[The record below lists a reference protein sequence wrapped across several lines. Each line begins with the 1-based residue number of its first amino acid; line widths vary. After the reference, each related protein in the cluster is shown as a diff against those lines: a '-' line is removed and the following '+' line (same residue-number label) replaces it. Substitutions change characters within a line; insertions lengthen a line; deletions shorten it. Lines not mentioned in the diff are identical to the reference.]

1 VPGALHA
8 GAWRTK
14 QLHTH
19 DKYEPKSRSRR
30 TSDQFDEK
38 IIIVRGAL
46 DFEGDADAQQQRQC
60 DNIGKIER
68 DIENNT

>member
-38 IIIVRGAL
+38 IIIVRGAQKTFAWYWIKNAG
-46 DFEGDADAQQQRQC
+46 DGENFQHKDVVFE
-60 DNIGKIER
+60 
-68 DIENNT
+68 